1 MFCPRIHFKTIV
13 HVFAVEKHI
22 TYKFDRDRAGSLI
35 LCLWVTT
42 HVRKVM
48 GSNLGAVY
56 WMDIF
61 SHCFVVKSVS
71 IVCLKRSKINESGW
85 GRPILNTNLIETY
98 KWGYAT
104 CLFDYNF

>member
-1 MFCPRIHFKTIV
+1 M
-13 HVFAVEKHI
+13 
-22 TYKFDRDRAGSLI
+22 
-35 LCLWVTT
+35 
-42 HVRKVM
+42 VM
-48 GSNLGAVY
+48 GDDSCSKGGGFESRRHILDGHL
-56 WMDIF
+56 DIF

-85 GRPILNTNLIETY
+85 GRPILSTNLIETY